1 MTDEMNGR
9 IEPRDKPIKRLV
21 TRMNLFFLGMGFQT
35 AYRVDPLVTAEIDTW
50 PETFT
55 FTLSVVDGPRMVVQK
70 RNRGVQYLGEKETF
84 FADLE
89 VTFKHIEYA
98 FMAVTGK
105 MSVQEATC
113 HNRQS
118 VKGDLSV
125 MVSAARV
132 MNRIQALL
140 LPKWNSPLKNQP
152 FWQVNRV
159 RALLYF
165 NAASGTIK

>member
-1 MTDEMNGR
+1 VENNQDAQL
-9 IEPRDKPIKRLV
+9 EPKDKPLKRLV

-35 AYRVDPLVTAEIDTW
+35 AYRVDPVVTREIDSW

-55 FTLSVVDGPRMVVQK
+55 FVMSVVNGPRMVVQK

-89 VTFKHIEYA
+89 LTFKHLEYA

-105 MSVQEATC
+105 MTPQEAAC
-113 HNRQS
+113 HNRQF

-125 MVSAARV
+125 LMSAVRI

-140 LPKWNSPLKNQP
+140 LPKPGSVLKDEP
-152 FWQVNRV
+152 FWEVNRI
-159 RALLYF
+159 RALLYY
-165 NAASGTIK
+165 NATYGTIK

>member
-1 MTDEMNGR
+1 MDDEINGR
-9 IEPRDKPIKRLV
+9 IEPKDKPIKRLV

-35 AYRVDPLVTAEIDTW
+35 AYRIDPVITAEIDSW

-55 FTLSVVDGPRMVVQK
+55 FVLSVVDGPRMVVQK
-70 RNRGVQYLGEKETF
+70 RNRGVQYLGEKEIF
-84 FADLE
+84 YADLE
-89 VTFKHIEYA
+89 LAFKHIEYA
-98 FMAVTGK
+98 FMAVSGK

-113 HNRQS
+113 HNRVF

-125 MVSAARV
+125 MMSTARV

-140 LPKWNSPLKNQP
+140 LPKRESPLKDEP

-159 RALLYF
+159 RALLYY
-165 NAASGTIK
+165 NATYGTIK